1 MGLGQ
6 GHTHVLGLCSAY
18 ELGTEWCPWAGDRTV
33 PMGWGQN
40 GAHMLGRVLSQDCAP
55 VLE

>member
-6 GHTHVLGLCSAY
+6 GHTHVLRLCSAY

-40 GAHMLGRVLSQDCAP
+40 GAHMLAGESAEPGLCPCA
-55 VLE
+55 